1 MATTDP
7 LLGANFLSDAAHL
20 LREAAPETSAY
31 LMNECA
37 DHLSRQG
44 ASVSDIY
51 RQSICTGCGYIMIPG
66 QATELKLEARRISA
80 KKNCSLGKQ
89 VAAASPSG
97 PCKTL
102 TCGHCKSIT
111 RIRLSAPEKASRS
124 KAPKKA
130 TELARGT
137 TSDKAKPTTT
147 NASSKKRAKNR
158 KAGLQALLS
167 SQQKPSGGLS
177 LASFMK

>member
-1 MATTDP
+1 MATP
-7 LLGANFLSDAAHL
+7 NALLGANFLSDAAHL

-37 DHLSRQG
+37 DHLSKQG
-44 ASVSDIY
+44 ASPSDIY
-51 RQSICTGCGYIMIPG
+51 RQHICTACGHIMIPG
-66 QATELKLEARRISA
+66 HSTELKLKTRRTSA
-80 KKNCSLGKQ
+80 KKNPSRKQGVTTSL
-89 VAAASPSG
+89 PG
-97 PCKTL
+97 PLKTL

-111 RIRLSAPEKASRS
+111 RTRLPAPEKAARS
-124 KAPKKA
+124 KAPKKPTKTASEAIIDKFKPA
-130 TELARGT
+130 TA
-137 TSDKAKPTTT
+137 

-177 LASFMK
+177 LASFIK

>member
-1 MATTDP
+1 MAPADP
-7 LLGANFLSDAAHL
+7 LLAANFLADAAHL
-20 LREAAPETSAY
+20 LRDAVPETSAY
-31 LMNECA
+31 LMSECA

-44 ASVSDIY
+44 SSISDIY
-51 RQSICTGCGYIMIPG
+51 RQHVCTACGHLMIPG
-66 QATELKLEARRISA
+66 DATKLKLEARRMSR
-80 KKNCSLGKQ
+80 KK
-89 VAAASPSG
+89 SPSRIRGAITLPIG

-111 RIRLSAPEKASRS
+111 RIHLPAPEKVSRS
-124 KAPKKA
+124 RTAKKTVDPDPGTQPDKPKPVTA
-130 TELARGT
+130 
-137 TSDKAKPTTT
+137 